1 MTFNREMLSNIFKFS
16 QDTPMSMGEKTGI
29 CRVRLARHVRSG
41 NPSVDVLVG
50 ICNAY
55 HYDIH
60 RFFCSQGETPERNKI
75 LVCDEDWKPI
85 VFHPERI
92 QGYSKKAAFIKCDDL
107 AALADAEENDIK
119 KILEHPVDE
128 SASRSTAYR
137 TSNNDGGEKYVYFGK
152 LTRMLPSL
160 LHVSQLQLG
169 IEAGSTQSLY
179 RSATRKD
186 DIQVR
191 TLVKLCNAYGID
203 INAFFPL
210 ESEMDV
216 PDQLTGEHSVQQFHN
231 YRISEFYGKGKPY
244 TYNSFKEFIGYTSP
258 RMVRTLSNNAPM
270 TATELARLCNLL
282 HVAPSY
288 FFEDPATHAEH
299 MDENQVNAQ
308 MRSMKNEM
316 TRLAKEK
323 RTLESR
329 IRHLEAML
337 KIKM

>member
-1 MTFNREMLSNIFKFS
+1 MTFNKDMFSNIFKFS
-16 QDTPMSMGEKTGI
+16 QDTPKSMGDKTGI

-50 ICNAY
+50 ICNTY

-60 RFFCSQGETPERNKI
+60 RFFTEKGKTPERNKI
-75 LVCDEDWKPI
+75 LIGEEDWQPI
-85 VFHPERI
+85 TFHPELI
-92 QGYSKKAAFIKCDDL
+92 QGYGKKAAYIKCDDL
-107 AALADAEENDIK
+107 AALAGTEENDIR

-128 SASRSTAYR
+128 EAGRSTAYKFSR
-137 TSNNDGGEKYVYFGK
+137 DGGERYVYFAK

-160 LHVSQLQLG
+160 LKVSQLQLG
-169 IEAGSTQSLY
+169 IDAGSTQSLY
-179 RSATRKD
+179 RCATRND

-203 INAFFPL
+203 VNVFFPL

-216 PDQLTGEHSVQQFHN
+216 PDKLTGEHSGQQFHN
-231 YRISEFYGKGKPY
+231 YRISEFYGKGKKH
-244 TYNSFKEFIGYTSP
+244 TYNSFKEFLGYTSP

-270 TATELARLCNLL
+270 TATELARICNLL
-282 HVAPSY
+282 HVTPSY

-299 MDENQVNAQ
+299 MDELQVNAQ
-308 MRSMKNEM
+308 MRSMENEV
-316 TRLAKEK
+316 TRLAREK
-323 RTLESR
+323 STLESR

-337 KIKM
+337 QMK